1 MVSQFKQYW
10 PLALGAAMFVGMS
23 LFSDAYDDELAALF
37 TGDSS
42 AMGVALFL
50 MLGIGIS
57 LIPTMSTLALIPLAA
72 SLWGW
77 PIAAL
82 LIVVVW
88 TVAGQILFEFARFVG
103 KSRVEWF
110 FTPELT
116 KIVEGLIGNHGFFKS
131 LALRFVLDG
140 EIVSYAFG
148 MFSSVSRIQFFALS
162 LMSSLPSALAYAYLG
177 NLPLWLQLGAV
188 AFAIIPLVGLKYL
201 KKGEI
206 DRVWKGFLARFEPV
220 DALQVAN

>member
-10 PLALGAAMFVGMS
+10 PLALGAAMFVVVS
-23 LFSDAYDDELAALF
+23 LLSDAYDEQLTSLFAGDASAA
-37 TGDSS
+37 GI
-42 AMGVALFL
+42 ALFL

-57 LIPTMSTLALIPLAA
+57 LVPTMSTLALIPLAS

-77 PIAAL
+77 PVAAL
-82 LIVVVW
+82 LIMVVW
-88 TVAGQILFEFARFVG
+88 TVAGQILFEFARFIG
-103 KSRVEWF
+103 KSRIEWF

-116 KIVEGLIGNHGFFKS
+116 KTVEGLIGNQGFFKS
-131 LALRFVLDG
+131 LLLRFILDG

-148 MFSSVSRIQFFALS
+148 IFSAVTRLEFFALS

-177 NLPLWLQLGAV
+177 NLPLWLQLGAL
-188 AFAIIPLVGLKYL
+188 AFGVVPLLGAKYL

-206 DRVWKGFLARFEPV
+206 DRVWKGFLARLEPV
-220 DALQVAN
+220 EALQTAN